1 MQKLNI
7 EHSSQN
13 RRRCRPTFNVGD
25 KGKPGRLLAEL
36 LLYVITIKLQ
46 FPTNYFEF
54 LSSTLRDLQNMSP
67 TYAPYPPLDNCPPG
81 VQPHI
86 CVNGFSFC
94 FRHGEE
100 HCIRCP
106 FEFRYMNN
114 LIIQDD
120 LEEIISERLSDVRR
134 MLVFSFIASPTLFF
148 FFFCRSAS
156 L

>member
-1 MQKLNI
+1 MSTNVQCGRQGKTGALA
-7 EHSSQN
+7 
-13 RRRCRPTFNVGD
+13 CRVMTVRNHDPCLPSISHQLFLVS
-25 KGKPGRLLAEL
+25 LLHREI
-36 LLYVITIKLQ
+36 YKT
-46 FPTNYFEF
+46 
-54 LSSTLRDLQNMSP
+54 MSP

-114 LIIQDD
+114 FIIQDD

-134 MLVFSFIASPTLFF
+134 MLVFSVIASPTLFF
-148 FFFCRSAS
+148 FFCRSVS

>member
-1 MQKLNI
+1 M
-7 EHSSQN
+7 S
-13 RRRCRPTFNVGD
+13 TNVGD

-36 LLYVITIKLQ
+36 LLYVITIKLPSIN
-46 FPTNYFEF
+46 FPPIIFSF
-54 LSSTLRDLQNMSP
+54 PPPPLRDLQSMSP

-114 LIIQDD
+114 FIIQDD

-134 MLVFSFIASPTLFF
+134 MLVFSVIASPTLFF
-148 FFFCRSAS
+148 FFCRSAS